1 MKAYKENRNT
11 DVLIV
16 CLVTRCIC
24 VWSKGSLRF
33 VPGERAPFAKWIREW
48 MCPRLGLD
56 ILGRKKCMAPAENIT
71 MIFFI
76 VRLVDVVCVNMC
88 NDTYTSFYPLPI
100 ALVGRLIWLMK
111 INLFLDVTHS
121 ARSLKDALQGVALAA
136 GTELQNCT
144 VKLCFSV
151 CNSTLPHLHKYVY
164 TAMLCFSVCNSSL

>member
-1 MKAYKENRNT
+1 MHMCVVKRSLALCPWRKSTFCQVDKRM
-11 DVLIV
+11 DVPSA
-16 CLVTRCIC
+16 R
-24 VWSKGSLRF
+24 SRYF
-33 VPGERAPFAKWIREW
+33 GE
-48 MCPRLGLD
+48 
-56 ILGRKKCMAPAENIT
+56 KKCMAPAENIT

-151 CNSTLPHLHKYVY
+151 CNRTLPHLHKYVY
-164 TAMLCFSVCNSSL
+164 TAMLCFSVCNSRL